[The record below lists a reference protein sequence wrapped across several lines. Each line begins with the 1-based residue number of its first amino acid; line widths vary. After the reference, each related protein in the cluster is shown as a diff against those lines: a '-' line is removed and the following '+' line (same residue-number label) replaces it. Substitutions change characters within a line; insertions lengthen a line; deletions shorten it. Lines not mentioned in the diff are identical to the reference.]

1 MEVKLSE
8 NLVVSE
14 VAKASNVSQ
23 STDSRLEPDLTKS
36 NSQHTVEAVKEVS
49 FAASLLEDIV
59 ESSSGT
65 SLSFSVEQ
73 DVNRMVVAVRAVGSD
88 EVLRQFPPEEF
99 ISVAKFIASQNPDV
113 VDDDFLKG
121 VLFDQ
126 RT

>member
-8 NLVVSE
+8 NLVVPE
-14 VAKASNVSQ
+14 VAKASNASQ
-23 STDSRLEPDLTKS
+23 STDSLLETDLAKS
-36 NSQHTVEAVKEVS
+36 NSQQSVETVKEVS

-59 ESSSGT
+59 ETSGGT

>member
-8 NLVVSE
+8 NLVVPE
-14 VAKASNVSQ
+14 VAKASNPSQ

-36 NSQHTVEAVKEVS
+36 NSQQSVETVKEVS

-59 ESSSGT
+59 ETSGGT